1 MTQNK
6 ILWLRK
12 CRHKILWLIYIKNS
26 YFSYRYICSN
36 DGVGVW
42 LVLRKCPTKY
52 QKFLKNKKDLLGEV
66 IMNQFTYTVKSSI
79 KRFRTTYLFK
89 KNNGYGKIRSSYI
102 GLIDAVKL
110 FHFMTLK
117 RRYGV

>member
-1 MTQNK
+1 
-6 ILWLRK
+6 
-12 CRHKILWLIYIKNS
+12 
-26 YFSYRYICSN
+26 
-36 DGVGVW
+36 
-42 LVLRKCPTKY
+42 
-52 QKFLKNKKDLLGEV
+52 
-66 IMNQFTYTVKSSI
+66 MNQFTYTVKSSI

-110 FHFMTLK
+110 FRFMTLK